1 MKSKSE
7 DSKNKIDE
15 ATYQYRS
22 FLLVRRNLEKISQ
35 NLNALICTMTK
46 DEVEEYYK
54 RTKDEA

>member
-1 MKSKSE
+1 MKQHI
-7 DSKNKIDE
+7 NIV
-15 ATYQYRS
+15 AF